1 MTVGVTGHQDLP
13 QSAIATIEAGIRHE
27 LADVPDL
34 HGACS
39 LAGGADQ
46 LFAQLVLERGARLRV
61 IIPCH
66 DYEETFAT
74 EEERATFWSLLEQ
87 ASAVEEM
94 DFPSPSEAAFFA
106 AGRRVADISDRVIA
120 VWDGKPARGLGGT
133 ADVVAYAREQQKPT
147 VVIWPDGA
155 VR

>member
-13 QSAIATIEAGIRHE
+13 QSATASIAAEIQHQ
-27 LADVPDL
+27 LAHVPDL
-34 HGACS
+34 HGVCS

-46 LFAQLVLERGARLRV
+46 LFAQLVLERGGRLRV
-61 IIPCH
+61 IIPCRG
-66 DYEETFAT
+66 YEKTFAT
-74 EEERATFWSLLEQ
+74 DEERATFSSLLEH
-87 ASAVEEM
+87 ATEVEEM
-94 DFPSPSEAAFFA
+94 DFPSPSETAFFA
-106 AGRRVADISDRVIA
+106 AGRRVVDISDRLLA

-133 ADVVAYAREQQKPT
+133 ADVVAYARDQHKAT